1 MYNITLICTMHREI
15 GKCNSNELFK
25 IIEKINPEII
35 FDEIPSS
42 RFNAHFIE
50 RSVITLETNAI
61 KLYMNNH
68 KVNIIPVDNYDF
80 SEIQKGDIDY
90 NKISN
95 NNADYYNLCKEQ
107 YLLAIQNG
115 FEYINSD
122 QNFQLIERLQIIER
136 EVLEKIN
143 DEKLTKLFKIWY
155 EITDKRENEIIRNI
169 YNYCEE
175 HTFNK
180 GLLLI
185 GAEHRNSI
193 INKTQKYN
201 NEKINWDFN
210 FF

>member
-1 MYNITLICTMHREI
+1 MYSITLISTVHREI
-15 GKCNSNELFK
+15 GKCNSNELYK
-25 IIEKINPEII
+25 IIEKINPEVI

-50 RSVITLETNAI
+50 QSVSTLETGAI
-61 KLYMNNH
+61 ILYMKNY
-68 KVNIIPVDNYDF
+68 KVNIIPVDNYNF

-95 NNADYYNLCKEQ
+95 NNIDYYNLCKEQ
-107 YLLAIQNG
+107 YLLAIQHG
-115 FEYINSD
+115 FEYINSN
-122 QNFQLIERLQIIER
+122 QNFQLIERLQAIER

-143 DEKLTKLFKIWY
+143 DEELTKLFKTWY
-155 EITDKRENEIIRNI
+155 EITDKREIEIICNI

-175 HTFNK
+175 HTFDK

-193 INKTQKYN
+193 INKTKKYN

>member
-1 MYNITLICTMHREI
+1 MHREI

-25 IIEKINPEII
+25 IIEKINPEVI

-50 RSVITLETNAI
+50 QSIITLETNAI

-68 KVNIIPVDNYDF
+68 NVNIIPVDNYDF

-107 YLLAIQNG
+107 YLLTIQHG
-115 FEYINSD
+115 FEYINSH
-122 QNFQLIERLQIIER
+122 QNFQLIEKLQTIER
-136 EVLEKIN
+136 EVLGKIN
-143 DEKLTKLFKIWY
+143 DEELLKLFETWY

-175 HTFNK
+175 HTFDK

>member
-1 MYNITLICTMHREI
+1 MYNITLISTMHRDI
-15 GKCNSNELFK
+15 GKCNSNELYK
-25 IIEKINPEII
+25 IIENINPEVI
-35 FDEIPSS
+35 FDEIPSY

-50 RSVITLETNAI
+50 QSVTTLETNAI

-95 NNADYYNLCKEQ
+95 NNIDYYNLCKEQ
-107 YLLAIQNG
+107 YLLAIQYG

-122 QNFQLIERLQIIER
+122 QNFQLIERLQTIER
-136 EVLEKIN
+136 EVLKKIN
-143 DEKLTKLFKIWY
+143 DEELTKLFETWY

-175 HTFNK
+175 HTFDK

-201 NEKINWDFN
+201 NSKINWDFN